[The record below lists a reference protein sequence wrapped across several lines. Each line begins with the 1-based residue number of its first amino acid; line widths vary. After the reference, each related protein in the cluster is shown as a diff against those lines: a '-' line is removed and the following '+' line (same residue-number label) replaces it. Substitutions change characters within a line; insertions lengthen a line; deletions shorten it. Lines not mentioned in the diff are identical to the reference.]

1 MKDRLKHLEEENKIL
16 FAMLKSACKA
26 ENKLLEEIEELRLE
40 LSIALDGPENYPLE
54 DTMQQCVAHER
65 AMDYEAYFKGYDDES
80 IY

>member
-26 ENKLLEEIEELRLE
+26 ENKLLKEIEELKLE
-40 LSIALDGPENYPLE
+40 LENALDGPENYPLE
-54 DTMQQCVAHER
+54 DTMQQCIAHEKGQ
-65 AMDYEAYFKGYDDES
+65 DYEAYFKGYDDES

>member
-54 DTMQQCVAHER
+54 DTMQQCVAHEM
-65 AMDYEAYFKGYDDES
+65 AMDYEAYFKGYDEE
-80 IY
+80 

>member
-1 MKDRLKHLEEENKIL
+1 MKDGLKHLEEENKIL

-40 LSIALDGPENYPLE
+40 LSIALDGPENYPSE
-54 DTMQQCVAHER
+54 DTMEQCIAHEKAR
-65 AMDYEAYFKGYDDES
+65 DYEAYIKGYCNEE

>member
-40 LSIALDGPENYPLE
+40 LSIALDGPENYPSE

-65 AMDYEAYFKGYDDES
+65 AMDYEAYFNGYNDE
-80 IY
+80 Y

>member
-26 ENKLLEEIEELRLE
+26 ENKLLEEIKELEIE
-40 LSIALDGPENYPLE
+40 LSRALDGPENYPSE
-54 DTMQQCVAHER
+54 DTMEQCIAHEK
-65 AMDYEAYFKGYDDES
+65 AMDYEAYCKGYDEES

>member
-54 DTMQQCVAHER
+54 DTMQQCIAHEM
-65 AMDYEAYFKGYDDES
+65 AMDYEAYFKGYDEE
-80 IY
+80 Y